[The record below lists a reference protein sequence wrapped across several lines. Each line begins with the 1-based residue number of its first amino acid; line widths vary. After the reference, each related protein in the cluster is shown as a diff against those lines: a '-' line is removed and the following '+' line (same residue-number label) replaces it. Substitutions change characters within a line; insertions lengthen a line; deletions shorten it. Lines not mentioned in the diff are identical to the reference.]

1 MFKVILLSQ
10 WKWTRLPLLGFVLA
24 AFALPLLSARGASV
38 ASQDNW
44 RIEEMLSNLQS
55 WGLAYPVLAGLL
67 GLILAR
73 GTWGADH
80 QGKHVYALSLP
91 VPRWDYV
98 LMRFAAGALLV
109 AIPVVALW
117 AGAMVAT
124 VATTLPPS
132 LQAYPTILTLRFGL
146 AALVA
151 YAVIFA
157 ISAGT
162 NKTAGYILAGVAAV
176 VLLQLFLDA
185 VGIETL
191 FVQSLLVKL
200 VLWPGPFEI
209 FTGRWMLFD
218 V

>member
-24 AFALPLLSARGASV
+24 AFALPLLSARGAGV

-44 RIEEMLSNLQS
+44 LIEELLSNLQT
-55 WGLAYPVLAGLL
+55 WGLAYPVLAGFL

-73 GTWGADH
+73 ATWGPDH

-91 VPRWDYV
+91 LPRWDYV
-98 LMRFAAGALLV
+98 LMRFAAGAVLL
-109 AIPVVALW
+109 ALPVLALW
-117 AGAMVAT
+117 IGALIAT
-124 VATTLPPS
+124 FATTLPPS
-132 LQAYPTILTLRFGL
+132 LQAYPTILTLRFAL

-162 NKTAGYILAGVAAV
+162 NKTAGIILAVLAAV
-176 VLLQLFLDA
+176 VIVQLFLDA
-185 VGIETL
+185 IGIETL
-191 FVQSLLVKL
+191 FVQSLLAKL

>member
-1 MFKVILLSQ
+1 MFKAILYTQ
-10 WKWTRLPLLGFVLA
+10 WKWTRLPLLVLVLA
-24 AFALPLLSARGASV
+24 AFALPLLSARGGNA
-38 ASQDNW
+38 AGRDNW
-44 RIEEMLSNLQS
+44 LIEEMLSNLQS
-55 WGLAYPVLAGLL
+55 WGLIYPLLAGAV

-73 GTWGADH
+73 TTWAADH
-80 QGKHVYALSLP
+80 LGKHIYALSLP

-98 LMRFAAGALLV
+98 LMRFGAGVILLAA
-109 AIPVVALW
+109 PVLALW
-117 AGAMVAT
+117 AGALVAT

-132 LQAYPTILTLRFGL
+132 LQAYPTILALRFGL

-151 YAVIFA
+151 YGVIFA

-162 NKTAGYILAGVAAV
+162 NKTAGYILAGLAGLVMV
-176 VLLQLFLDA
+176 QLFLDA
-185 VGIETL
+185 VGVETQFL
-191 FVQSLLVKL
+191 ELLLTKL